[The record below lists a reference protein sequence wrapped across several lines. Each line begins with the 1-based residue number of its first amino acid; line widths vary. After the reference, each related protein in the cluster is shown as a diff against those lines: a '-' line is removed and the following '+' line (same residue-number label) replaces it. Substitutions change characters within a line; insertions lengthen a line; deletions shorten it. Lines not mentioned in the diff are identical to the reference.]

1 MTEERH
7 CDIAALLESHDP
19 GELRRGLE
27 MVRAT
32 VPGSDAAGTI
42 RLCEMVLPL
51 FYIDTLDHPEHLPV
65 VEEAILV
72 TSEMGEAVIPTLIQ
86 NLEAGDV
93 KAQMAIAQA
102 LGGMGAKAIEPL
114 LTEYA
119 ETCPDPA
126 CHAFLLYALG
136 KVKSPEI
143 ARGGAAGA
151 RSRALARPGAA
162 RHRDARHRQ
171 VRGIHPGGRAVRGRA
186 RRVRVGA
193 ASEPG
198 GRQPRRAV
206 EGRAQPGQAGQVR
219 PPDGGRTRPGCIA
232 HCKRFLG
239 EDEHF
244 EWDRAY
250 VVRKE
255 AKEALGISSRRRT
268 IEEDLL

>member
-93 KAQMAIAQA
+93 KAQMALAQA
-102 LGGMGAKAIEPL
+102 LGGMGAKAIGPL

-143 ARGGAAGA
+143 AQAAPLAAEAA
-151 RSRALARPGAA
+151 RSPDLELRDTATRAIGKFAESIPASGLSEDVRAAFVSALQANLADASPG
-162 RHRDARHRQ
+162 
-171 VRGIHPGGRAVRGRA
+171 VRSKAVRSLGKLA
-186 RRVRVGA
+186 KYGHLTA
-193 ASEPG
+193 E
-198 GRQPRRAV
+198 
-206 EGRAQPGQAGQVR
+206 EHTWLY
-219 PPDGGRTRPGCIA
+219 RTV
-232 HCKRFLG
+232 KRLLG

-250 VVRKE
+250 IVRKE
-255 AKEALGISSRRRT
+255 AKEALGYVRRV